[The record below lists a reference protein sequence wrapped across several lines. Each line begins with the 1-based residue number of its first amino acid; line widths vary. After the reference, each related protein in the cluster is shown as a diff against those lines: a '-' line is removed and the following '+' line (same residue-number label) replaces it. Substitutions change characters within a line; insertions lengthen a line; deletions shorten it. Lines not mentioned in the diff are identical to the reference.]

1 MDAGLPRPA
10 MDVKR
15 EVKLLHKKR
24 ALPMFRGGP
33 SGCCESN
40 YKRCGPFFYILYHQ
54 PISES
59 EKLARECGSCLRTT
73 VPVPSAPHSHEVALF
88 STSRG
93 HDRERLLGTV
103 IY

>member
-24 ALPMFRGGP
+24 ALSMFRGGP

-40 YKRCGPFFYILYHQ
+40 YKRCGPFFFTLYHQ
-54 PISES
+54 PISERQS
-59 EKLARECGSCLRTT
+59 SRANAASVDEL
-73 VPVPSAPHSHEVALF
+73 PVPSF
-88 STSRG
+88 
-93 HDRERLLGTV
+93 
-103 IY
+103 